1 MLSLESLTGI
11 AWSIGQISVWSS
23 SSKAGLQSSA
33 KETEAAEEKFQTL
46 VLEVNSFEVRK
57 ASAFIDS
64 RPFAILFFGVN
75 LSLIGL
81 LRPLCIALR

>member
-1 MLSLESLTGI
+1 MISLESLTGI

-33 KETEAAEEKFQTL
+33 EDTEASEEKTL
-46 VLEVNSFEVRK
+46 VLEVNSFEVLK
-57 ASAFIDS
+57 ASTFIDS
-64 RPFAILFFGVN
+64 RPFATLFFGAN